1 MMQVRF
7 LSGAL
12 HVCPIEKKTGVLL
25 EKERFVLKKEKDNA
39 VIKWFKDVA
48 ELVKG
53 NKKNALIVL
62 AFVVLVVIGI
72 GVAVGTSKRTVAE
85 EPVEVDTQSVSQDY
99 VITDEAMQIDAFPEV
114 NELMKKYYDAA
125 AAGDVATIES
135 IKTAVDEK
143 EKIIIEKKAEY
154 IDSYPTVT
162 CYTKSGPV
170 ADSYMVFAYYE
181 VKLTDFE
188 KTVPG
193 LNAWYVCKK
202 DDGTLYI
209 NDDEQDEK
217 LANYCK
223 VISVQD
229 DVVDL
234 NNTVNVKFNEAVAED
249 EQLAA
254 FLDLLPSLLSSAVG
268 DELAKNSEDE
278 VEKENTEE
286 TDSQEEEIQIVSN
299 VEKKAKTTDVV
310 NIRSSDSET
319 ADKVGKAQKGD
330 EFVVLEQKINGWS
343 KIMYNNKEC
352 FIKSEY
358 LQIEG
363 EEATNEETTE
373 QETATTTTETDEE
386 AVANSPSSG
395 KAKAKD
401 TVNIRASASTDAE
414 RIAVAYK
421 GEEMTVVNKQADGWT
436 KVKFGSKT
444 GFVKSEYLE

>member
-1 MMQVRF
+1 MKR
-7 LSGAL
+7 
-12 HVCPIEKKTGVLL
+12 
-25 EKERFVLKKEKDNA
+25 EKDNA
-39 VIKWFKDVA
+39 VVKWFKDVA
-48 ELVKG
+48 QLIKG
-53 NKKNALIVL
+53 NKKNAAIVA
-62 AFVVLVVIGI
+62 AFVLLVIVGI
-72 GVAVGTSKRTVAE
+72 CITVTSSNRKTVE
-85 EPVEVDTQSVSQDY
+85 EPIVPDTEKVEQDY
-99 VITDEAMQIDAFPEV
+99 VISDEVMQKDAIPEV
-114 NELMKKYYDAA
+114 NDLMRKYYDAA

-135 IKTAVDEK
+135 IKSSVDEK

-154 IDSYPTVT
+154 IDNYPTVT

-181 VKLTDFE
+181 VKLSDYE

-193 LNAWYVCKK
+193 LNAWYVCKR
-202 DDGTLYI
+202 DNGEFYI

-249 EQLAA
+249 EELAA
-254 FLDLLPSLLSSAVG
+254 FLDLLPNLLSSAVG
-268 DELAKNSEDE
+268 DELAKNSEDAA
-278 VEKENTEE
+278 VETEE
-286 TDSQEEEIQIVSN
+286 TQTQTEEEQQADAQDETTQN

-330 EFVVLEQKINGWS
+330 EFLVLEQKINGWS

-352 FIKSEY
+352 FIKTEY

-363 EEATNEETTE
+363 EEPKEDET
-373 QETATTTTETDEE
+373 QETSEQTAKTDEIE
-386 AVANSPSSG
+386 DAQAAADSPSSG

-401 TVNIRASASTDAE
+401 TVNIRESATTTAD
-414 RIAVAYK
+414 RVAVAYK

-436 KVKFGSKT
+436 KVKFNGKT
-444 GFVKSEYLE
+444 GYVKSEYLEK

>member
-1 MMQVRF
+1 MK
-7 LSGAL
+7 L
-12 HVCPIEKKTGVLL
+12 
-25 EKERFVLKKEKDNA
+25 EKDNA
-39 VIKWFKDVA
+39 VVKWFKDVA
-48 ELVKG
+48 ELIKG
-53 NKKNALIVL
+53 NKKNASIIA
-62 AFVVLVVIGI
+62 AFVVIVIVGI
-72 GVAVGTSKRTVAE
+72 CVAVTSSKKANSQVT
-85 EPVEVDTQSVSQDY
+85 EVTETPSGAQEY
-99 VITDEAMQIDAFPEV
+99 VITDETMQVDAFPDV
-114 NELMKKYYDAA
+114 VALMRKYYDAA

-135 IKTAVDEK
+135 IKSSVDEK
-143 EKIIIEKKAEY
+143 EKIIIEKKAQY
-154 IDSYPTVT
+154 IDAYPTVT

-181 VKLTDFE
+181 VKLTDFD

-193 LNAWYVCKK
+193 LNAWYVCRR
-202 DDGTLYI
+202 DNGELYI

-249 EQLAA
+249 EELAA

-268 DELAKNSEDE
+268 DELAKNSEDAAGDGTDAQTQEDDTTTE
-278 VEKENTEE
+278 VVTAVN
-286 TDSQEEEIQIVSN
+286 
-299 VEKKAKTTDVV
+299 KKAKTTDVV

-330 EFVVLEQKINGWS
+330 EFTVIEQKINGWS
-343 KIMYNNKEC
+343 KIMYNDKEC
-352 FIKSEY
+352 YIKSEY

-363 EEATNEETTE
+363 EEAPEQDEAET
-373 QETATTTTETDEE
+373 QQAQVSDEE
-386 AVANSPSSG
+386 AAANSPSSG

-401 TVNIRASASTDAE
+401 TVNIRESASTDAS
-414 RIAVAYK
+414 RVAVAYK

-436 KVKFGSKT
+436 KVKFNGKT
-444 GFVKSEYLE
+444 GYVKSEYLE

>member
-1 MMQVRF
+1 MK
-7 LSGAL
+7 L
-12 HVCPIEKKTGVLL
+12 
-25 EKERFVLKKEKDNA
+25 EKDNA
-39 VIKWFKDVA
+39 VVKWFKDVA
-48 ELVKG
+48 ELIKG
-53 NKKNALIVL
+53 NKKNASIIA
-62 AFVVLVVIGI
+62 AFVVIVIVGI
-72 GVAVGTSKRTVAE
+72 CVAVTSSKKANSQAT
-85 EPVEVDTQSVSQDY
+85 EVTETPSGAQEY
-99 VITDEAMQIDAFPEV
+99 VITDETMQVDAFPDV
-114 NELMKKYYDAA
+114 VALMRKYYDAA

-135 IKTAVDEK
+135 IKSSVDEK
-143 EKIIIEKKAEY
+143 EKIIIEKKAQY
-154 IDSYPTVT
+154 IDAYPTVT

-181 VKLTDFE
+181 VKLTDFD

-193 LNAWYVCKK
+193 LNAWYVCRR
-202 DDGTLYI
+202 DNGELYI

-249 EQLAA
+249 EELAA

-268 DELAKNSEDE
+268 DELAKNSEDAAGDGTDAQTQEDDTTTE
-278 VEKENTEE
+278 VVTAVN
-286 TDSQEEEIQIVSN
+286 
-299 VEKKAKTTDVV
+299 KKAKTTDVV

-330 EFVVLEQKINGWS
+330 EFTVIEQKINGWS
-343 KIMYNNKEC
+343 KIMYNDKEC
-352 FIKSEY
+352 YIKSEY

-363 EEATNEETTE
+363 EEAPEQDEAET
-373 QETATTTTETDEE
+373 QQAQVSDEE
-386 AVANSPSSG
+386 AAANSPSSG

-401 TVNIRASASTDAE
+401 TVNIRESASTDAS
-414 RIAVAYK
+414 RVAVAYK

-436 KVKFGSKT
+436 KVKFNGKT
-444 GFVKSEYLE
+444 GYVKSEYLE

>member
-1 MMQVRF
+1 MK
-7 LSGAL
+7 L
-12 HVCPIEKKTGVLL
+12 
-25 EKERFVLKKEKDNA
+25 EKDNA
-39 VIKWFKDVA
+39 VVKWFKDVA
-48 ELVKG
+48 ELIKG
-53 NKKNALIVL
+53 NKKNASIIA
-62 AFVVLVVIGI
+62 AFVVIVIVGI
-72 GVAVGTSKRTVAE
+72 CVAVTSSKKANSQAT
-85 EPVEVDTQSVSQDY
+85 EVTETPSGAQEY
-99 VITDEAMQIDAFPEV
+99 VITDETMQVDAFPDV
-114 NELMKKYYDAA
+114 VALMRKYYDAA

-135 IKTAVDEK
+135 IKSSVDEK
-143 EKIIIEKKAEY
+143 EKIIIEKKAQY
-154 IDSYPTVT
+154 IDAYPTVT

-181 VKLTDFE
+181 VKLTDFD

-193 LNAWYVCKK
+193 LNAWYVCRR
-202 DDGTLYI
+202 DNGELYI

-249 EQLAA
+249 EELAA

-268 DELAKNSEDE
+268 DELAKNSEDAAGDGTDAQTQEDDTTTE
-278 VEKENTEE
+278 VVTAVN
-286 TDSQEEEIQIVSN
+286 
-299 VEKKAKTTDVV
+299 KKAKTTDVV

-330 EFVVLEQKINGWS
+330 EFTVIEQKINGWS
-343 KIMYNNKEC
+343 KIMYNDKEC
-352 FIKSEY
+352 YIKSEY

-363 EEATNEETTE
+363 EEAPE
-373 QETATTTTETDEE
+373 QDETETQQAQVSDEE
-386 AVANSPSSG
+386 AAANSPSSG

-401 TVNIRASASTDAE
+401 TVNIRESASTDAS
-414 RIAVAYK
+414 RVAVAYK

-436 KVKFGSKT
+436 KVKFNGKT
-444 GFVKSEYLE
+444 GYVKSEYLE